1 MKGKKGVERSA
12 TTGRLVG
19 PLQLLLSEAARD
31 KLKYKLVLEN
41 KRFQSGDDDPD
52 LGFSHLFLDL
62 PSSSNGQQSSQTR
75 TLLDLSVSRCKS
87 LGWEGCSS
95 TGSATRCNLNAIC
108 LFSSPLEYTAW
119 SYTVVCYFALV

>member
-31 KLKYKLVLEN
+31 KLKYKLVFEN

-52 LGFSHLFLDL
+52 LEFSHLFLDL
-62 PSSSNGQQSSQTR
+62 LGRES
-75 TLLDLSVSRCKS
+75 TLVRNS
-87 LGWEGCSS
+87 
-95 TGSATRCNLNAIC
+95 GSCVDVGATLC
-108 LFSSPLEYTAW
+108 LPAGSCRE
-119 SYTVVCYFALV
+119 